1 MATFA
6 TDQGITW
13 HDGEPF
19 TIDDVIFSVDYMNN
33 VLSSGYLSKVESVE
47 KLSDTQVKMHIKDN
61 AAYFTLGNS
70 AVFVIFTRNTSGKTL
85 TIPPTTPARTQPSAA
100 APTNW

>member
-1 MATFA
+1 MTDWEIQDDGSTILATFA

-33 VLSSGYLSKVESVE
+33 VMASGYLSKVESVE
-47 KLSDTQVKMHIKDN
+47 KVSDTQVKMHVKVQGSVLYTWKFRCVCSDFPKT
-61 AAYFTLGNS
+61 YLGKY
-70 AVFVIFTRNTSGKTL
+70 R
-85 TIPPTTPARTQPSAA
+85 
-100 APTNW
+100 